1 MAGLYSGNK
10 QARKQMGEMGEME
23 EMGKMP
29 KIKDYGME
37 SGGMVG
43 IQKSSPMPMKQPSM
57 PDQERRRMSG
67 EMTTDEL
74 VEYYKKK
81 KK

>member
-10 QARKQMGEMGEME
+10 QARKQMGEME

-43 IQKSSPMPMKQPSM
+43 IQKSSPMPMKQPMSM